1 MKSVTGSVGR
11 SKNESLA
18 SRQFDVPAGVC
29 TVELLPEWHTF
40 LRALKRH
47 GVRFLLVG
55 GHALAAHGRPRY
67 TQDLDILVDPTPAN
81 ARRVSAAI
89 AEFGFK
95 ETARDWRWFAK
106 PYHITMMGRVPMRI
120 DVLTSISGVSF
131 RAAWRNR
138 IVASTT
144 FGEVQVIGLSELRA
158 NKLASGRP
166 KDLADL
172 ALLDELALASKPA
185 GAGRRRRSSARG
197 SRRSPI
203 QSAKTKT
210 RRR

>member
-1 MKSVTGSVGR
+1 
-11 SKNESLA
+11 
-18 SRQFDVPAGVC
+18 
-29 TVELLPEWHTF
+29 VELLPEWHEF

-67 TQDLDILVDPTPAN
+67 TQDLDVLVDPTPVN

-95 ETARDWRWFAK
+95 ATARDWRWFAK
-106 PYHITMMGRVPMRI
+106 PYHITMIGRVPMRI

-138 IVASTT
+138 TVASTT
-144 FGEVQVIGLSELRA
+144 FGDVPVLGFAELRA

-172 ALLDELALASKPA
+172 ALLDELELANRPA
-185 GAGRRRRSSARG
+185 RVRRRRAPRQVARAGGRSS
-197 SRRSPI
+197 S
-203 QSAKTKT
+203 T

>member
-1 MKSVTGSVGR
+1 
-11 SKNESLA
+11 
-18 SRQFDVPAGVC
+18 
-29 TVELLPEWHTF
+29 VELLSEWNEF

-55 GHALAAHGRPRY
+55 AHALAAHGRPRY
-67 TQDLDILVDPTPAN
+67 TADLDILVDPTPAN

-89 AEFGFK
+89 AEFGFH

-106 PYHITMMGRVPMRI
+106 PYHITTMGRVPMRI

-138 IVASTT
+138 IAASTV
-144 FGEVQVIGLSELRA
+144 FGEVPVLGLAELRA

-172 ALLDELALASKPA
+172 ALLDELKLARKRVRAKPGHRQPSRA
-185 GAGRRRRSSARG
+185 KREGAGPRRR
-197 SRRSPI
+197 
-203 QSAKTKT
+203 K
-210 RRR
+210 